1 MTNWPYNLATF
12 SFGLFSL
19 FTTRTVPCKLY
30 FQQLRHCSLSDTVY
44 RSSARCIDCRSGWIG
59 LASLSYH
66 HRAFGGLLELLL
78 VISLAMLVCIIYR
91 LNTCLDFA
99 LLACKLCVLTLL
111 ESMCLR
117 CFRSYSSSLTRYTR
131 PGADRVSEHFV
142 NRLAFL
148 RNSKFAIQ
156 PKTRT
161 CDTSSSPSIR
171 QDAGKKSASV
181 EQAEEG

>member
-1 MTNWPYNLATF
+1 MTNWPHNLATF

-78 VISLAMLVCIIYR
+78 VISYTSYACVYHLSIKCLSRFDIVC
-91 LNTCLDFA
+91 
-99 LLACKLCVLTLL
+99 CKLWVLVFEIGANCDASAL
-111 ESMCLR
+111 SDR
-117 CFRSYSSSLTRYTR
+117 HPRYHA
-131 PGADRVSEHFV
+131 PMKQIK
-142 NRLAFL
+142 FL
-148 RNSKFAIQ
+148 NIL
-156 PKTRT
+156 
-161 CDTSSSPSIR
+161 
-171 QDAGKKSASV
+171 
-181 EQAEEG
+181 